1 MTQINNHKKFIL
13 QAYII
18 IFYVLMVYKFF
29 MGMFLYQF
37 TPVYFFAN
45 DNIINW
51 ILINTGFLQIVSAN
65 KMVAIALDALYYT
78 APILLY
84 GLYRFKKIAFIVAIY
99 MLLVNWLYVHVYTS
113 FITNSIEAHT
123 AWLLFPVLFLT
134 NDKKWIITEEALRY
148 FFLFFF
154 ASAGIWKI
162 TQGCIFNTHQ
172 MSNILFTQ
180 HKELLL
186 LTPNCWYAS
195 CIQWLIQHNLISYSL
210 YAIAT
215 VAELV
220 FIVGFFTKKYDTH
233 LIGIFIIFLIFDH
246 FLMRIP
252 YYDVL
257 PYLILLLPKPTWYKT
272 YLQTL

>member
-13 QAYII
+13 QAYIT

-51 ILINTGFLQIVSAN
+51 ILINTGFLQIVGAN

-78 APILLY
+78 APLLLY
-84 GLYRFKKIAFIVAIY
+84 ALYRFKKIAFIVAMY

-162 TQGCIFNTHQ
+162 IQGGIFNTHQ

-186 LTPNCWYAS
+186 LTPNSWYAT
-195 CIQWLIQHNLISYSL
+195 CVQWLIQHNLISYSL
-210 YAIAT
+210 YAVAT

-220 FIVGFFTKKYDTH
+220 FIVGFFTKKFDTY
-233 LIGIFIIFLIFDH
+233 LIGIFILFLIFDH

-252 YYDVL
+252 YYDVF